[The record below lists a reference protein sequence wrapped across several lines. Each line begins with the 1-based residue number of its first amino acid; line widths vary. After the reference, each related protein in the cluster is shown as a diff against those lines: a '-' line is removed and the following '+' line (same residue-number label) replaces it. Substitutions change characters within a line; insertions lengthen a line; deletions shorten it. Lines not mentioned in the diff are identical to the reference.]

1 MAKTIFFEEEY
12 GVNLEHLHSIEE
24 IDKVIEEK
32 SGKKLT
38 FSNRKCGI
46 IDKAGNV
53 FPIVSRN
60 IDEKINVRL
69 RRRWW
74 K

>member
-1 MAKTIFFEEEY
+1 
-12 GVNLEHLHSIEE
+12 VVLDQLHSIEE

-32 SGKKLT
+32 SGKKLV
-38 FSNRKCGI
+38 FSNRKRGF
-46 IDKAGNV
+46 IDKVGNV
-53 FPIVSRN
+53 FPIVSRD
-60 IDEKINVRL
+60 IDEQINARL